1 MEIFVSIGRTKVFVY
16 ENIELLILIS
26 YSLTFYCARARP
38 DFIWSYHDSLLS
50 ETRGKHAV
58 GVI

>member
-1 MEIFVSIGRTKVFVY
+1 MENCKGRAEVFVY
-16 ENIELLILIS
+16 ENIKLLILIS
-26 YSLTFYCARARP
+26 FSLIFYCARARP
-38 DFIWSYHDSLLS
+38 DFIWSCHDSLLS